1 MRHHQEGISSRT
13 QLSQQNTAIGF
24 TAEDFPGIDDETY
37 KELSVDSKA
46 FSVVDINSNQTNS
59 ADSMIM
65 AKQVEKKDIKQ
76 TAVSDQDLKAA
87 KNKEKEKDQLPALRV
102 SSSVSI
108 PLRYICLGVLVIQTS
123 TNILTLRYSR
133 TRRTP
138 GEPVY
143 LASTA
148 VLCTEILKLLLSY
161 AALLQTSNY
170 DVFKVNKGILSQL
183 TENWKDGIK
192 LAVPALMYVVQNN
205 LLFLALSKLDAATYQ
220 VTYQLK
226 ILTTA
231 LFSVTM
237 LGRRLN
243 PLKWASLLILM
254 VGVGIVQMPQ
264 GSAPV
269 EKEGVSTSG
278 KFVGI
283 VAVLMACVSSG
294 FSGVY
299 FEKIIKGTPISMW
312 MRNLQLAFFSIII
325 AIIGIIYNDLST
337 IMDNGFFQGYHTVT
351 WVVICSQGVGGLIIG
366 AVVKYADNILKG
378 FATSISIV
386 VSSLLS
392 YYILDDFTPSLFFVI
407 GSTFVLV
414 STYLYSLPA

>member
-1 MRHHQEGISSRT
+1 MTSHVQSK
-13 QLSQQNTAIGF
+13 QAV
-24 TAEDFPGIDDETY
+24 DEII
-37 KELSVDSKA
+37 E
-46 FSVVDINSNQTNS
+46 IQTTNER
-59 ADSMIM
+59 M
-65 AKQVEKKDIKQ
+65 AKQVSKDMKGQQSINEQDKQ
-76 TAVSDQDLKAA
+76 LKSLD
-87 KNKEKEKDQLPALRV
+87 KGKSPALRV
-102 SSSVSI
+102 TSSIFVPI
-108 PLRYICLGVLVIQTS
+108 KYICLGVLVIQTS

-133 TRRTP
+133 TKRVP
-138 GEPVY
+138 GQPVY

-161 AALLQTSNY
+161 AALLRDAQYS
-170 DVFKVNKGILSQL
+170 FSQVHNDIKL
-183 TENWKDGIK
+183 QVKDNWKDGMK

-205 LLFLALSKLDAATYQ
+205 LLFLALTKLDAATYQ

-231 LFSVTM
+231 LFSVVM

-243 PLKWASLLILM
+243 PLKWISLLVLM
-254 VGVGIVQMPQ
+254 FGVGIVQLPQ
-264 GSAPV
+264 GSGPSQQ
-269 EKEGVSTSG
+269 ETVSTAG
-278 KFVGI
+278 RFVGI
-283 VAVLMACVSSG
+283 CAVLLACVSSG

-299 FEKIIKGTPISMW
+299 FEKIVKGTVISMW
-312 MRNLQLAFFSIII
+312 MRNLQLAFFSILV
-325 AIIGIIYNDLST
+325 AVIGIVYNDFSNL
-337 IMDNGFFQGYHTVT
+337 MEGGFFQGYQSIT
-351 WVVICSQGVGGLIIG
+351 WFVILSQGVGGLVVG

-392 YYILDDFTPSLFFVI
+392 YYILNDFTPSLFFVI